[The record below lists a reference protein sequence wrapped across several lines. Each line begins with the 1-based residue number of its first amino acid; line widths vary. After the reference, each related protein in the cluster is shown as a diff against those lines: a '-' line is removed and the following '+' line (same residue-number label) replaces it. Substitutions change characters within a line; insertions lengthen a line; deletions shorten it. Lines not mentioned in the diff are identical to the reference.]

1 MNIFKTL
8 HIFPNHLLEKLKQF
22 VLSAVS
28 AVPTS
33 YLPTLGILFKN
44 NFVYL
49 INAVY
54 ISYLFVSF
62 DYEVTQMI
70 V

>member
-8 HIFPNHLLEKLKQF
+8 HTFPNHLLEKLKQI

-28 AVPTS
+28 EVPTS
-33 YLPTLGILFKN
+33 YLPTLGIPFKN

-49 INAVY
+49 INMIY
-54 ISYLFVSF
+54 ISFLFVSF